1 MINTQFN
8 KSIKIF
14 RSDGGGEFIN
24 GKFQQLFKHLGILHQ
39 YSCPY
44 TPAQNGVA
52 EMKHRHIVEAMR
64 SLLLDANLPVKLWV
78 EAMHASVYLINRL
91 PSRALQNRSPYQIL
105 YQKPSAYN
113 HLKIFGCLCYPWL
126 RPYSTSKLSTFSI
139 PCVFIGYASAQ
150 KGYRCLDPK
159 TGKVYIS
166 RHVIFNEA
174 IFPYHQP
181 DLGLQQNS
189 SNNFI
194 PPLLLVPTI
203 INQPHT
209 STQSANTPS
218 RQSYHA
224 SPQVLHPTTDNHST
238 IQSNIPESNSSLPIT
253 TTTAIP
259 RTLPQSQSTHSM
271 QTRSKTGHSKPKQ
284 IFSLAHIIQDSDPTT
299 YSEAAKSPHW
309 LKAMHV
315 EFQALQSQHTWDL
328 VPPDSTQNVLGCKWT
343 YRTKYLADGSVAR
356 HKARLVAQGF
366 SQEYGLNYAETFS
379 PVAKMPTV
387 RILITIAMYR
397 QWPLHQLDVSNA
409 FLHGNLCHTV
419 HMKQPV
425 GFVDK
430 NFPNHVCR
438 LRKSLYGLKQS
449 PREWFA
455 TLSGYLQTLGF
466 NFSDSD
472 PSLLIYNRNGIQ
484 MFFLV
489 YVDDILLTGNSN
501 SDIQN
506 LLRNLQ
512 NKFTMRDLGSISQFL
527 GIHAVPTSYGLH
539 LTQSQ
544 FAQSILSRACM
555 LNCKP
560 VSTPSQIQTSS
571 SSNSSAAFSNPTL
584 YRQLAG
590 CLQYLTLTRP
600 DIAYAVNKICQHMQ
614 SPTNSHFEA
623 LKRLLRY
630 IQGSLHTGLPIFR
643 DTPILQAY
651 ADSDWAGD
659 AEDRKSISGYCNFLG
674 STLISWSVKKQNA
687 VARSS
692 TEAEYRAL
700 ASAAAEITWIRR
712 LLQELNCSQ
721 TTATPLFCDNVSAI
735 ALANNPVFH
744 ARTKHIEVDCHYIR
758 HCIKNDTI
766 QVHHLSTKDQ
776 IADLFTK
783 ALPSSRFKLL
793 AGKLVQPLD
802 SPS

>member
-1 MINTQFN
+1 
-8 KSIKIF
+8 
-14 RSDGGGEFIN
+14 
-24 GKFQQLFKHLGILHQ
+24 
-39 YSCPY
+39 
-44 TPAQNGVA
+44 
-52 EMKHRHIVEAMR
+52 MR
-64 SLLLDANLPVKLWV
+64 SILIEANLPADLWV
-78 EAMHASVYLINRL
+78 EALNVSVYLINRL

-105 YQKPSAYN
+105 YQKPPAYN

-126 RPYSTSKLSTFSI
+126 RPYSTSKLSPLSI

-150 KGYRCLDPK
+150 KGYRCLNPK
-159 TGKVYIS
+159 TGKVYVS

-181 DLGLQQNS
+181 DSSLKTNS
-189 SNNFI
+189 PNNFV
-194 PPLLLVPTI
+194 PPLLLVPTKT
-203 INQPHT
+203 NQPHT
-209 STQSANTPS
+209 SCPPTNIQHRQTLTPNS
-218 RQSYHA
+218 SEPPCPLP
-224 SPQVLHPTTDNHST
+224 STDITVLPTTSPN
-238 IQSNIPESNSSLPIT
+238 PP
-253 TTTAIP
+253 
-259 RTLPQSQSTHSM
+259 STHIM

-284 IFSLAHIIQDSDPTT
+284 VFSLVHTIQDSDPTT
-299 YSEAAKSPHW
+299 YREAANSPHW
-309 LKAMHV
+309 IKAMQV

-343 YRTKYLADGSVAR
+343 YRTKYLTDGSIAR

-366 SQEYGLNYAETFS
+366 NQEYGLDYAETFS

-387 RILITIAMYR
+387 RILITIAMHR

-409 FLHGNLCHTV
+409 FLHGNLSHTV
-419 HMKQPV
+419 HMKQSV
-425 GFVDK
+425 GFIDK

-438 LRKSLYGLKQS
+438 LRKALYGLKQS

-455 TLSGYLQTLGF
+455 TLSGYLQSLGF
-466 NFSDSD
+466 NFSHSD
-472 PSLLIYNRNGIQ
+472 PSLLIYNCNGIQ
-484 MFFLV
+484 MVFLV
-489 YVDDILLTGNSN
+489 YVDDILLTGNNTSE
-501 SDIQN
+501 IQK
-506 LLRNLQ
+506 LLRNLH
-512 NKFTMRDLGSISQFL
+512 NTFTMRDLGSLSQFL
-527 GIHAVPTSYGLH
+527 GIQAVSTSYGLH
-539 LTQSQ
+539 LTQSR
-544 FAQSILSRACM
+544 FAQTILSRAGM

-560 VSTPSQIQTSS
+560 VSTPSQIQKSS
-571 SSNSSAAFSNPTL
+571 LSNSSAAFSNPTL

-600 DIAYAVNKICQHMQ
+600 DIAYAVNKIYQHMQ
-614 SPTNSHFEA
+614 SPMNSHFEA

-643 DTPILQAY
+643 DAPILQSY

-659 AEDRKSISGYCNFLG
+659 ADDRKSISGYCNFLG

-687 VARSS
+687 ISRSS

-721 TTATPLFCDNVSAI
+721 PTATPLFCDNVSAI

-744 ARTKHIEVDCHYIR
+744 AQTKHIEVDCHYIR
-758 HCIKNDTI
+758 HCIKDNTI
-766 QVHHLSTKDQ
+766 RVHHIPTKDQ

-783 ALPSSRFKLL
+783 SLPSPRFKLL
-793 AGKLVQPLD
+793 AGKLVQPSN